1 MNGKLDGNVKQEQE
15 QEIAQKVARGQL
27 GAVEIYWEKLE
38 VNLTQNGLPQ
48 LQIYTTLPLLPQC
61 RVRAFVYAC
70 YFDFRLIKLMS
81 ALVKW
86 QCTNHFCMQ
95 RVKRDQLHS

>member
-15 QEIAQKVARGQL
+15 QDIAKKVARGQL

-48 LQIYTTLPLLPQC
+48 LQIYTTSHFYHSVGLEPL
-61 RVRAFVYAC
+61 
-70 YFDFRLIKLMS
+70 
-81 ALVKW
+81 
-86 QCTNHFCMQ
+86 CTPATWTS
-95 RVKRDQLHS
+95 D